1 MLCFLFLRAGSY
13 MYICVSVHATPRF
26 APRFACHWCSPRP
39 LSVNTSHSCACC
51 CRCVCPATGG
61 QPRALNFST
70 GSPGSGFTRHLAGT
84 FGDKAAGFSQRLGQ
98 QNAAAGSS
106 AGLLGGLA
114 GTGLHGSSSGDL
126 LGSACGSTD
135 GSNAADAA
143 ASSID
148 GSSASMLAAADRPAA
163 AGHSRGLSS
172 LSTTASIESGNDFT
186 AVKQPQPDSP
196 TSSSSLQGPGASMD
210 SRGSGSWPTPESPQ
224 DGQLK
229 AK

>member
-1 MLCFLFLRAGSY
+1 MLCFLFLRAGSCNTY
-13 MYICVSVHATPRF
+13 ASVCVQLLGMRVTGA
-26 APRFACHWCSPRP
+26 RP
-39 LSVNTSHSCACC
+39 LSVNTSHRCSCC

-70 GSPGSGFTRHLAGT
+70 GSPGSGFTQHLAGT

-106 AGLLGGLA
+106 TGLLGGLA

-126 LGSACGSTD
+126 QGSACGNTD
-135 GSNAADAA
+135 GSNAAAAAAAA

-148 GSSASMLAAADRPAA
+148 GSSGSMLAAAE
-163 AGHSRGLSS
+163 HSPGLSG
-172 LSTTASIESGNDFT
+172 LSTAASTESGSDLT
-186 AVKQPQPDSP
+186 AAKQPPPDSP
-196 TSSSSLQGPGASMD
+196 TASSSLQGPRTSMD